1 MERTTQMNPTPIPER
16 QRPQTREEVLALDL
30 AAGLGDMKALPL
42 YLAYARK
49 YPEFL
54 LRKVMSE
61 VRQVPAQLIK
71 KSRGALFNYMI
82 QQYGKHESD
91 GPRD

>member
-1 MERTTQMNPTPIPER
+1 MERTTHMPSTAIPAR
-16 QRPQTREEVLALDL
+16 PRPQTREEVLALDL

-42 YLAYARK
+42 YLSYARK

-61 VRQVPAQLIK
+61 VRQVPPQLIK
-71 KSRGALFNYMI
+71 KSRGALFNYMV
-82 QQYGKHESD
+82 QQYAKQESD